1 MHANRSQGNPNLNIT
16 KNNQELLYKS
26 FFKNI
31 NFPKIWKTT
40 NFRMQITHLVQ
51 QLSKVKKVF
60 NIFVKALRQSY
71 IRTSN
76 IRKLFFIISENWCS
90 LIINIKIS
98 NFWYY
103 NITFAIRKSF
113 SDIRKSFLDIRK
125 HFQKWNLHLI
135 IYFNLGM
142 FNITCIRKL
151 TTLIKR

>member
-51 QLSKVKKVF
+51 QLSTGKESIQYLCEGSSPIIYT
-60 NIFVKALRQSY
+60 NL
-71 IRTSN
+71 
-76 IRKLFFIISENWCS
+76 RKLFFIISENWCS